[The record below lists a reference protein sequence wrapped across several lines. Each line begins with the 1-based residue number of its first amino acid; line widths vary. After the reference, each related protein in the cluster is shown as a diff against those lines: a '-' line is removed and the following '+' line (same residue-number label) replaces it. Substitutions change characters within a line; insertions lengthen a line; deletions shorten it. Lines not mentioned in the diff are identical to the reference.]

1 MNRDPD
7 RTDISRSACHLYL
20 AGYRGSG
27 KSSVGQ
33 LLATRLR
40 RPWIDL
46 DDAIESRVGRSIREI
61 FASGGEAE
69 FRDREEATLAAIASQ
84 PPAVISLGGGAVLRP
99 NNRRLIAD
107 TGVCVWLQV
116 DATTVLERLKRDAS
130 TAERRP
136 ALTGLPQR
144 EEIEK
149 LLAER
154 QPLYDQ
160 VARYRIDTVGR
171 EIDEIAQQ
179 TLAAIRADRA
189 APLPPSLISPDET
202 PPA

>member
-1 MNRDPD
+1 MNRVRD
-7 RTDISRSACHLYL
+7 RTAPRPSAHLYL

-27 KSSVGQ
+27 KSSVGRR
-33 LLATRLR
+33 LATRLK

-46 DDAIESRVGRSIREI
+46 DDAIETRARRSIREI
-61 FASGGEAE
+61 FASGGETE
-69 FRDREEATLAAIASQ
+69 FRDLEEATLAAVASQ

-107 TGVCVWLQV
+107 TGICVWLRV
-116 DATTVLERLKRDAS
+116 DAATVLERLTHDAN

-144 EEIEK
+144 EEIET
-149 LLAER
+149 LLAQR
-154 QPLYDQ
+154 QPLYEQ
-160 VARYRIDTVGR
+160 VAHYQIDTVGR
-171 EIDEIAQQ
+171 AVDAIAQDCWE
-179 TLAAIRADRA
+179 AIRG
-189 APLPPSLISPDET
+189 LPALGLSAGRISPDEP